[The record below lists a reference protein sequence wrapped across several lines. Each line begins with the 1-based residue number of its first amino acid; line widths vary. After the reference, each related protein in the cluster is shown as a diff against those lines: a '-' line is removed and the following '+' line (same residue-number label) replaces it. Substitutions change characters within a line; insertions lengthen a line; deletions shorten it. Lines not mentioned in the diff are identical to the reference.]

1 MEPMSGVEPLPYL
14 VMNYA
19 VLYATFF
26 LNLNIFNNLF
36 MIFRT
41 ARRVMPLIPMR

>member
-19 VLYATFF
+19 VLNTTLATKRKY
-26 LNLNIFNNLF
+26 FNNLIHDF
-36 MIFRT
+36 
-41 ARRVMPLIPMR
+41 PHG